1 MSFSVNKIGIV
12 GFSGFIGKEICD
24 FLQNTDNEVFYFGR
38 SSSLSPK
45 KSNFSYFSHDK
56 PIDNFSYLKKC
67 DVIIYL
73 AGVSKYNKNLSIPK
87 NLYFKS
93 INCDLTIDFARAAAS
108 FGVKRFI
115 FISSIK
121 VNGESTEIGAPF
133 ISDSNYI
140 PDDPYALSK
149 YEAEQGLLEISKYSN
164 MEVVIIRPPLVYG
177 PGVKA
182 NFGKIIRLVTKG
194 IPLPLG
200 SIQNCRSYIA
210 LDNIVDFI
218 LLCADRS
225 RSPKAA
231 NQIFLISDGPCI
243 STSDLIRKIA
253 FAYNKTI
260 FLIPVGPL
268 IKFILRIF
276 REKKYFERLFSN
288 LVVDYSKAEKLLN
301 WKPVVS
307 MDEQLSKMGN
317 LYYKRLKDD

>member
-1 MSFSVNKIGIV
+1 MNICITGS
-12 GFSGFIGKEICD
+12 SGFIGSAI
-24 FLQNTDNEVFYFGR
+24 TD
-38 SSSLSPK
+38 SLLLTDA
-45 KSNFSYFSHDK
+45 N
-56 PIDNFSYLKKC
+56 I
-67 DVIIYL
+67 
-73 AGVSKYNKNLSIPK
+73 LSIVRKKRNSKKTKSK
-87 NLYFKS
+87 NVTEINFNELYSKTLNFKNNYDSFVHVAAIAHVMDEKLINNSSEYFKV
-93 INCDLTIDFARAAAS
+93 NRDLTLEMAKFAIKI
-108 FGVKRFI
+108 GVKRFI